1 MKLLQMM
8 GLYPIKLMLSGS
20 LFVINLSPWQ
30 SWVQTKPHPM
40 AIMWFESTERA
51 TEKPVSLVN

>member
-40 AIMWFESTERA
+40 AIM
-51 TEKPVSLVN
+51 